1 MKFSV
6 FEFDLFLNKYAIFL
20 KERKKNNIIQLI
32 NQRGHGKLNVPWA
45 RKLDSRGLSINDAP
59 LYFFFYRNRNPEAP

>member
-20 KERKKNNIIQLI
+20 KERKKKYNISQLI
-32 NQRGHGKLNVPWA
+32 NKRGV
-45 RKLDSRGLSINDAP
+45 RKTESALDTKT
-59 LYFFFYRNRNPEAP
+59 